1 MMKPYYARHPS
12 QRGIVLISGIVMLV
26 MMTLIAISMVRL
38 GTRHTQIVN
47 NEQLRTE
54 AESAATYALDLM
66 LNDSATT
73 WDVYKGAG
81 KTEAVN
87 IGLNDMSAAS
97 TAAIDVRLHDLTC
110 RRVRIMKNSEFIKT
124 NAGMNYISEAD
135 SSCFGG
141 DTKQLTIVD
150 TSSAASGEGDSLC
163 ATALFEVRA
172 ETNDPQL
179 LEANVEMTQ
188 GVEVRRSVLNLGT
201 CD

>member
-1 MMKPYYARHPS
+1 MKPYYTRHPS

-26 MMTLIAISMVRL
+26 MMTLIAISMIRL

-73 WDVYKGAG
+73 WDVYREAG
-81 KTEAVN
+81 KTEAIN
-87 IGLNDMSAAS
+87 IGLNDMSATS

-150 TSSAASGEGDSLC
+150 TSSAASGEEASLC